1 MGKIGRKLAGAF
13 KKVMGASSSHSRSSS
28 SARYTEPKESLM
40 HEEEEMEPT
49 KEEQEQEQ
57 EMEEGDDDPHLDLEE
72 DQETQV
78 YNHVKDHEFVHTPVY
93 DPDLLDKIGMDI
105 KFTTI

>member
-1 MGKIGRKLAGAF
+1 MGRFGKKIISALKRITG
-13 KKVMGASSSHSRSSS
+13 SSS
-28 SARYTEPKESLM
+28 SRSHGSSNTCVSKPKESPM
-40 HEEEEMEPT
+40 HEEEETEPME
-49 KEEQEQEQ
+49 KEQEQEQ

>member
-1 MGKIGRKLAGAF
+1 MGKFRRKLVGAF
-13 KKVMGASSSHSRSSS
+13 KKVVGASSSHSHGCSSM
-28 SARYTEPKESLM
+28 RYTEPEASLM